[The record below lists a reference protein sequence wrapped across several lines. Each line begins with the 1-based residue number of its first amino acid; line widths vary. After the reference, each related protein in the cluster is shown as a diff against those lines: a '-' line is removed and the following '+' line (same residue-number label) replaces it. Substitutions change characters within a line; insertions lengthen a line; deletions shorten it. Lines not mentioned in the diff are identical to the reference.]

1 MEKWFVQ
8 QTVGNRDQRKDRENE
23 ETYDGMC
30 EKCSDAGWRKIDVY
44 RYFTRSY
51 TRIYDVT

>member
-30 EKCSDAGWRKIDVY
+30 EKCSDAGWGKIDVY